1 MSPPT
6 GTTHGEPI
14 AGEQLER
21 RLEELLHQDASRRR
35 CGSLPTSAS
44 TTRLYTTRPGLD
56 AHEFWA
62 EQARTLDWAEPF
74 TTILDNSNAPFYKW
88 FTDGKLNVSYNCV
101 DRHVEAG
108 RGNRVAFHWAG
119 EEGEQRAITYADLHR
134 DVRGSPTHSRASGS
148 ARVMSLGSTYR

>member
-6 GTTHGEPI
+6 RTTHGEPI

-44 TTRLYTTRPGLD
+44 TTHLYTTRPGLD

-108 RGNRVAFHWAG
+108 A
-119 EEGEQRAITYADLHR
+119 AIASRSTGPAR
-134 DVRGSPTHSRASGS
+134 RASSGRS
-148 ARVMSLGSTYR
+148 RTRISIATCAARQRTQGPRDRHG